1 MTLGVDVGGTF
12 TDLAW
17 WDGTAIRVA
26 KTSSTP
32 DQSVGVTEGTQSL
45 VDGTAVPILLHGTTV
60 ATNAL
65 LERSGARTVL
75 VTDAGYEDLV
85 EIGRQQRTSLYDP
98 FADRAVPLTD
108 RDLRVGHPGD
118 IPLATRVLELDPE
131 AIAVSLLRSF
141 ADPSEEREVVRSL
154 EGTGVPIS
162 ASHEV
167 VGEFREFE
175 RANTTLVNAY
185 LRPRVERYLQ
195 RLQDTIVPRLAG
207 RLLVMRSSGGL
218 VPTDRAA
225 RLSASIL
232 LSGPAGG
239 VVAAAALGDAMGRS
253 RVISFD
259 MGGTST
265 DVCRIED
272 GRPELTYER
281 EIDGQVVRMPSVA
294 VHTVGAGGGSIGW
307 LDPGGALRVGPRS
320 AGANPG
326 PASYGRGGTEPAV
339 TDADL
344 ALGRIDGALAGGLR
358 LDVGAAVR
366 VLTALGDRGGLD
378 AVGVAKGMLQVVE
391 ATMERAIRTVSVEEG
406 ADPRPAVLVAF
417 GGAGGLHASA
427 IARRLEMAG
436 VVVPPHAGVFSALGL
451 LLSPPRH
458 DEARSVLLD
467 AERADRLDPA
477 VGEVAARAE
486 SVLADATGMDPED
499 VETRVDV
506 RYVGQSHETPVGYRP
521 GEGWDVLAG
530 RFHRVHEER
539 NGFSRPDDPIEA
551 VTVRAIALGAP
562 ALRWDDLPSH
572 RPSGDAERGSRRVMT
587 DDGEVAA
594 RVWWRPGLEPGR
606 EVVGPAVVEEGE
618 ATTWVGPGE
627 RAVLEE
633 SGALSIEW

>member
-1 MTLGVDVGGTF
+1 MTVGVDVGGTF

-17 WDGTAIRVA
+17 WDGTGVRVA

-32 DQSVGVTEGTQSL
+32 DQSVGVA
-45 VDGTAVPILLHGTTV
+45 DGTGAILEGSTVPMLLHGTTV

-65 LERSGARTVL
+65 LERAGARTVL
-75 VTDAGYEDLV
+75 VTDAGYEDLI
-85 EIGRQQRTSLYDP
+85 EIGRQNRPSLYDP
-98 FADRAVPLTD
+98 FADRA
-108 RDLRVGHPGD
+108 R
-118 IPLATRVLELDPE
+118 PLADREWRIGYPADAPLAARIRRLEPD
-131 AIAVSLLRSF
+131 AIAVSLLRSY
-141 ADPSEEREVVRSL
+141 ADPGVERDVVASL
-154 EGTGVPIS
+154 EDLGVPIS
-162 ASHEV
+162 PSHEV

-185 LRPRVERYLQ
+185 LRPKVERYLE
-195 RLQDTIVPRLAG
+195 RLQEVVVPRLAG

-218 VPTDRAA
+218 VPTSRAA
-225 RLSASIL
+225 HLAASIL

-239 VVAAAALGDAMGRS
+239 VVAAAALGDALGRS

-265 DVCRIED
+265 DVCRIEG

-326 PASYGRGGTEPAV
+326 PASYGRGGVEPTV
-339 TDADL
+339 TDANL
-344 ALGRIDGALAGGLR
+344 ALGRIDGMLADGLLLDADAATRALRA
-358 LDVGAAVR
+358 VGER
-366 VLTALGDRGGLD
+366 SGLD
-378 AVGVAKGMLQVVE
+378 PVGVARGILEVVE
-391 ATMERAIRTVSVEEG
+391 ATMERAIRAVSVEEG

-436 VVVPPHAGVFSALGL
+436 VVVPPYAGVFSALGL

-467 AERADRLDPA
+467 KSGADRLDPA
-477 VGEVAARAE
+477 LREIAARAE
-486 SVLADATGMDPED
+486 AVLAGATGIDPETLD
-499 VETRVDV
+499 TRVDV
-506 RYVGQSHETPVGYRP
+506 RYVGQSHETSVSYRP
-521 GEGWDVLAG
+521 GEGWDVLAR
-530 RFHRVHEER
+530 RFHQVHEDR
-539 NGFSRPDDPIEA
+539 NGFSRPGDPIEA
-551 VTVRAIALGAP
+551 VTVRAIALGTP
-562 ALRWDDLPSH
+562 SLRWEDLPPH
-572 RPSGDAERGSRRVMT
+572 RPTGEPERGSRPVMT
-587 DDGEVAA
+587 ADGQADA
-594 RVWWRPGLEPGR
+594 TVWWRPAIRPGR
-606 EVVGPAVVEEGE
+606 EVAGPAVVEEGE
-618 ATTWVGPGE
+618 STTWIGPGE
-627 RAVLEE
+627 RAVLDE